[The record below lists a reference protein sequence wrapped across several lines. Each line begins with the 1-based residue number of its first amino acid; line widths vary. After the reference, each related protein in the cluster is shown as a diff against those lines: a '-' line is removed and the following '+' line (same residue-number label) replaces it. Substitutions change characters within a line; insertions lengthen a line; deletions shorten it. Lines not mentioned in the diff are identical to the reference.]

1 MAALCEM
8 KLNLQLVKYQDPPI
22 WVLSSPEA
30 EIPLAFVDELEDE
43 EGQEILRLLRRR
55 WARPQRVLVR
65 YEAQTHTVLSYLC
78 EIVQRASE
86 RSYLCKPRPQDPN
99 PGFPRFGTG
108 NPPVW
113 KIDGGE
119 PLGAGH
125 GERLARGGAEAVVQ
139 TAPPRRGVLPDPAG
153 APAGRAHQESEADA
167 AAAPRRAS
175 PRSGPSASRASP
187 PCGCRK
193 RSTTRCT

>member
-8 KLNLQLVKYQDPPI
+8 KLNLQLAKYQHSDDPPI

-30 EIPLAFVDELEDE
+30 EIPLAFVDELDDE

-86 RSYLCKPRPQDPN
+86 RSYLGKRGLKILIRDS
-99 PGFPRFGTG
+99 PGSEPGIPRFG
-108 NPPVW
+108 
-113 KIDGGE
+113 K
-119 PLGAGH
+119 
-125 GERLARGGAEAVVQ
+125 
-139 TAPPRRGVLPDPAG
+139 
-153 APAGRAHQESEADA
+153 
-167 AAAPRRAS
+167 
-175 PRSGPSASRASP
+175 
-187 PCGCRK
+187 
-193 RSTTRCT
+193 